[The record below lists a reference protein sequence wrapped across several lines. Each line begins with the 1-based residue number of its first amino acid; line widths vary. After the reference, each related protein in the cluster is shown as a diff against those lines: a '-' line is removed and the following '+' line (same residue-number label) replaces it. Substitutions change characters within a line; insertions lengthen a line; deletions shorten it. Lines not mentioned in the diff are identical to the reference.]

1 MDIQL
6 LLVPYDTARRGW
18 RSGAGPEHLLQAGLT
33 AHLQN
38 RGHSV
43 ADIQVI
49 EADSDQR
56 PAEISNAFELMR
68 GVAVAVRSVRAAGQ
82 FPVVLSGNCNSAVGT
97 LSGLT
102 PARRAIFWF
111 DAHADCNIPDTTLTG
126 FLDGTG
132 LATALGLCW
141 HQLSS
146 TVSPRATRGHLLV
159 GGPRPRSPRGEAA
172 YWIGGHR
179 GVNHSNP
186 LPPYGTLGPSAIR
199 GCPRIPSLGSRRA
212 GPSWGGPSQLLAR
225 ARRAFG

>member
-102 PARRAIFWF
+102 PARRAIFWLRC
-111 DAHADCNIPDTTLTG
+111 AGGSEYADNT
-126 FLDGTG
+126 
-132 LATALGLCW
+132 
-141 HQLSS
+141 
-146 TVSPRATRGHLLV
+146 
-159 GGPRPRSPRGEAA
+159 
-172 YWIGGHR
+172 
-179 GVNHSNP
+179 
-186 LPPYGTLGPSAIR
+186 
-199 GCPRIPSLGSRRA
+199 
-212 GPSWGGPSQLLAR
+212 
-225 ARRAFG
+225 